1 MTQPIHGE
9 LEARMGK
16 KQGDQSVR
24 QAARQAALSAQK
36 SMRVE
41 REQREKRLSGLGVTV
56 MVALAERDHQVSIWE
71 GQASD
76 ALRKMVE
83 KERLTLNEAVD
94 WCGPDLSRTEAARL
108 RRVGQESAD
117 DTEAGALV
125 ERPSDKS

>member
-1 MTQPIHGE
+1 MTVDTRKVA
-9 LEARMGK
+9 ARMGK
-16 KQGDQSVR
+16 AKGDQSVR

-83 KERLTLNEAVD
+83 EERLTLHEAVD

-108 RRVGQESAD
+108 RRVGQDSAD
-117 DTEAGALV
+117 ETEAGAPV
-125 ERPSDKS
+125 ERSSVES

>member
-1 MTQPIHGE
+1 
-9 LEARMGK
+9 MG
-16 KQGDQSVR
+16 QTRGDQSVR

-83 KERLTLNEAVD
+83 DERLTLNEAVD

-108 RRVGQESAD
+108 RRGGQDSPD
-117 DTEAGALV
+117 LTEASVNV
-125 ERPSDKS
+125 ERPSDES

>member
-1 MTQPIHGE
+1 
-9 LEARMGK
+9 MGK

>member
-1 MTQPIHGE
+1 M
-9 LEARMGK
+9 
-16 KQGDQSVR
+16 R

-71 GQASD
+71 RQASD

-83 KERLTLNEAVD
+83 DERLTLHEAVD

-108 RRVGQESAD
+108 RRVEQDSAD
-117 DTEAGALV
+117 GTEASAPV
-125 ERPSDKS
+125 ERSPDES